1 MTHCHVH
8 AHSPIYTHQK
18 NKGERTRKIDKC
30 FFGNKTLM
38 LRGRELKL
46 LYFFLDFLR
55 NVSSVSLF
63 QDILNHYVGEEKK
76 CGGRP
81 CLAAEMMKNLF
92 CGVIETGSCS
102 FYNIQGPI

>member
-1 MTHCHVH
+1 
-8 AHSPIYTHQK
+8 
-18 NKGERTRKIDKC
+18 
-30 FFGNKTLM
+30 M

-63 QDILNHYVGEEKK
+63 QDILNHYVEREKK
-76 CGGRP
+76 CVVYSWNDEESFLRGNRNRI
-81 CLAAEMMKNLF
+81 MY
-92 CGVIETGSCS
+92 S